1 MSAQPA
7 GSIIDGRRDGA
18 GGAFIVL
25 DRVYKVH
32 RVGDTGVAA
41 LGGVSL
47 RIDQGSF
54 VAIVGP
60 SGAGKSTIL
69 DLLGGIDTATAGSVI
84 VDGSD
89 LSLLDESQRTAFRR
103 ERTGFLWQ
111 GAAKNLVPYLSALRN
126 VQLPMIVAGIRGC
139 STIAD
144 NPRGW
149 G

>member
-18 GGAFIVL
+18 GGPFILL

-47 RIDQGSF
+47 RIERGSF

-69 DLLGGIDTATAGSVI
+69 DLLGGIETATAGSIV
-84 VDGSD
+84 VDGLD
-89 LSLLDESQRTAFRR
+89 LSLMHDA
-103 ERTGFLWQ
+103 ER
-111 GAAKNLVPYLSALRN
+111 AAYR
-126 VQLPMIVAGIRGC
+126 
-139 STIAD
+139 
-144 NPRGW
+144 
-149 G
+149 